1 MVEVSAGFTSNSL
14 PEMAGSR
21 GFVRV
26 VGSACLAALFVVPAH
41 VSVAHA
47 VAPGSAGAVDSAQ
60 PPKDRTTRLAVRSS
74 RAPGARF
81 LERPAIVRNAVAA
94 LTILMGTEDTR
105 TPSYVAMRR
114 LVSDDVAARMDLDP
128 ARLDAAWSKS
138 PRDHQVAVL
147 AAMTQMEV
155 RYLEGSEEPYGKMD
169 CSGLLWY
176 AWRTAGVDMP
186 RQAVSQLDPRM
197 RIERKDALAGDVVG
211 YGTHVHIYLGV
222 DAAMIHAPF
231 SGRAVRLKHMPES
244 QLAISAWANP
254 SNIATYRL

>member
-1 MVEVSAGFTSNSL
+1 MVEVSAVPISNSL

-21 GFVRV
+21 GFARV
-26 VGSACLAALFVVPAH
+26 VGSACLAALLAVPSLTSGARA
-41 VSVAHA
+41 VS
-47 VAPGSAGAVDSAQ
+47 PQSAGMIESAQ
-60 PPKDRTTRLAVRSS
+60 PPKDKARGVASS
-74 RAPGARF
+74 SAGAPGARF
-81 LERPAIVRNAVAA
+81 LERPPIVRNAVAA
-94 LTILMGTEDTR
+94 LGILMSTEDTR
-105 TPSYVAMRR
+105 TPSYLTLRR
-114 LVSDDVAARMDLDP
+114 LVSDDVAGRMDLDP
-128 ARLDAAWSKS
+128 DRLDAAWSKS

-147 AAMTQMEV
+147 AAMTQMGV
-155 RYLEGSEEPYGKMD
+155 RYLEGSEEPYAKMD

-197 RIERKDALAGDVVG
+197 RIERKEALAGDVVG